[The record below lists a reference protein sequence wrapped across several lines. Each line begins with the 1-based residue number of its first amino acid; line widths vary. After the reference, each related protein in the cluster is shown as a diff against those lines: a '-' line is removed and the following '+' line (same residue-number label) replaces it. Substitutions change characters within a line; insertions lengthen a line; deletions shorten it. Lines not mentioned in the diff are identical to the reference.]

1 MSLST
6 GYLGEHTL
14 LKRTVAV
21 KVLNQ
26 FASLVGAYVYATMQE
41 ARMATGLTH
50 PNIAM
55 LHDFKVERESMARSI
70 RS

>member
-1 MSLST
+1 
-6 GYLGEHTL
+6 
-14 LKRTVAV
+14 
-21 KVLNQ
+21 VLNQ
-26 FASLVGAYVYATMQE
+26 LASLVGAYVYATMQE
-41 ARMATGLTH
+41 ARMAAGLTH